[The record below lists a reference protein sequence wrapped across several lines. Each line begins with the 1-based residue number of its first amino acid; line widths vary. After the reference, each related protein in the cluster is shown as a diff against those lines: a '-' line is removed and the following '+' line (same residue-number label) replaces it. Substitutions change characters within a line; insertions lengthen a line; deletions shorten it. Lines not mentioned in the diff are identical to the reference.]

1 LPEENKYAPT
11 PSVPGPPG
19 GPEPSIT
26 NASVAFYPQ
35 EAELG
40 KQLTAT
46 SVDVRKQITNM
57 RSPAEPFKIMGNLYF
72 VGVAVREYPDDIS
85 RNNYINEA
93 SVRHTFATFRKVRC
107 RQRAKSNS
115 KKSCRS

>member
-1 LPEENKYAPT
+1 MHRHLLFLGLQAARSLQSQT
-11 PSVPGPPG
+11 P
-19 GPEPSIT
+19 PS
-26 NASVAFYPQ
+26 PQ
-35 EAELG
+35 SPFTAKEAELG

-46 SVDVRKQITNM
+46 SLDVRKQITNM